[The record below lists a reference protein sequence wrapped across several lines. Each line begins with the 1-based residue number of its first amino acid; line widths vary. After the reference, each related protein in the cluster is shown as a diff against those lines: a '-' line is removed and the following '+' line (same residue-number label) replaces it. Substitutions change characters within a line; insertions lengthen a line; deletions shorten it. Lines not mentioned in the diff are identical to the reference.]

1 MENDERHPGNR
12 LLRDSLVTIDS
23 TSKTD
28 ASMIMKSVNIII
40 KRKNLISGH
49 SDSRGDGLA
58 SRF

>member
-1 MENDERHPGNR
+1 MEHDDRHSGNR
-12 LLRDSLVTIDS
+12 LLLDSLIAIDS
-23 TSKTD
+23 TSKVD
-28 ASMIMKSVNIII
+28 PKMIMKSINVII